1 MASGGVALETALES
15 KFGLMVQS
23 ILESGERTV
32 LMVKVNSCTWME
44 TFMMGIGPMIK
55 PMVPVSI
62 ST

>member
-1 MASGGVALETALES
+1 MASGGVALETALAS
-15 KFGLMVQS
+15 KFGLMAQF
-23 ILESGERTV
+23 ILVSGVRTE

-44 TFMMGIGPMIK
+44 TFMTGIGPMIK